1 VLGASALILTVNAW
15 RYPWSNGY
23 DAQEHAAYAD
33 YLVERGAIPTAATNE
48 HYYTPPGY
56 YGVAGAID
64 RLGVAVGLREPQQ
77 RKLVQLFNVP
87 LVLAT
92 ALLTFLL
99 ARLLWPERRLLQVA
113 AATFVAFTPVVVKT
127 GAMFHPETLSLFLS
141 TLGLYVAARLI
152 ARGRLGWLPGVALGV
167 VLGAGQLVRSQ
178 AAWTFAACSLALL
191 LLPAG
196 DVARRRAVAATLAG
210 MLVGTAAL
218 AGWWYVRQTVE
229 YGSPLD
235 YKHTAF
241 TVAGTHPGASV
252 GPWTLD
258 KPVWERR
265 PLSFYV
271 DPGLPQ
277 LFSRPYRPSY
287 LGAGIPVTYSELWGD
302 WLGVWRR
309 NPDVSPTR
317 AATRDLGVQNGV
329 GLLPTLLGLTGFV
342 ALAVRAR
349 RRRDAAL
356 LVPALIAVSL
366 LAYAYFV
373 VAWPSP
379 DGDVLKATYLLTSV
393 PAWAVAAAYA
403 LDRLPRR
410 PLQELAV
417 AALAISALVELR
429 FVVW

>member
-1 VLGASALILTVNAW
+1 M
-15 RYPWSNGY
+15 
-23 DAQEHAAYAD
+23 
-33 YLVERGAIPTAATNE
+33 
-48 HYYTPPGY
+48 
-56 YGVAGAID
+56 
-64 RLGVAVGLREPQQ
+64 
-77 RKLVQLFNVP
+77 QLFNVP

-99 ARLLWPERRLLQVA
+99 ARLLWPQRGLLQVA
-113 AATFVAFTPVVVKT
+113 AAAFVAFTPVVIKT

-152 ARGRLGWLPGVALGV
+152 ARGRLGWLPGLALGA
-167 VLGAGQLVRSQ
+167 VLGVGQLVRSQ
-178 AAWTFAACSLALL
+178 AAWTFAACALVLL
-191 LLPAG
+191 LLLAG
-196 DVARRRAVAATLAG
+196 DVARRRALAATLAG
-210 MLVGTAAL
+210 LLVGTAAV

-271 DPGLPQ
+271 DPGLPE

-309 NPDVSPTR
+309 NPDVSPTP
-317 AATRDLGVQNGV
+317 AATRELGVQNGV
-329 GLLPTLLGLTGFV
+329 GLLPTLLGLGRVRRARGARAAPPRRGCPRSGTHRRVAARVRVLRRGV
-342 ALAVRAR
+342 ALAGRGRAQGDIPAHVGARVGDRRCVRARSAPAPAGAGAR
-349 RRRDAAL
+349 RRRARGQCAGGAAVRRLVRIAFVIAAL
-356 LVPALIAVSL
+356 LLAGCGGATPRGTVDL
-366 LAYAYFV
+366 LEAKPPRLVGATV
-373 VAWPSP
+373 DAWAGTSVA
-379 DGDVLKATYLLTSV
+379 DAGDVTATAGRTS
-393 PAWAVAAAYA
+393 
-403 LDRLPRR
+403 
-410 PLQELAV
+410 
-417 AALAISALVELR
+417 
-429 FVVW
+429 